1 MIDLIIISDTGMPY
15 NINKQ
20 RSLRSVFGRWYFT
33 RYLRNVRITISAVF

>member
-20 RSLRSVFGRWYFT
+20 RSLRSVFWPMVLHT
-33 RYLRNVRITISAVF
+33 VFA